1 MHKTYINM
9 SNESQNNKRLAKNTL
24 ILYARMLFTVGI
36 SFYTTR
42 VLLGN
47 LGVEDY
53 GLYNIVGG
61 VVSMLYI
68 VTTTLTEAISRFLTY
83 GLGKNDLENL
93 KNTFSTAL
101 NILLL
106 FSLVVIILG
115 ETVGLWFLNT
125 HLNIEPERYVAAN
138 WVYQFSLIAFV
149 IEMCNIPFNSMIV
162 AHEKMKAFAMVTI
175 ADVFLKLVIAYL
187 LIVSPIDTLIF
198 YGLLILCA
206 SMARQSV
213 YVIYSSRNFEECKYR
228 LALNKE
234 VFVPIMKFAGF
245 KMLSVTA
252 TMMATTGVNIVLNMF
267 HGTVVNAAKGVA
279 SQLENYAGA
288 FTKNFMMALNPQIT
302 KTYAGNDMKHL
313 VNLIYKGS
321 TFSFL
326 LLFIIAFP
334 IICEVDFIL
343 SVWLKDVP
351 PYTEEFIRYTLIG
364 QLLLIVTNNV
374 VTLNNAIGKIKKYE
388 IISFCCYLMTLPISW
403 LLLRLNYA
411 PTITVVVF
419 YVIMAIARV
428 SAFVINSRYVPI
440 TMAGFYKNVCKKLIA
455 ISCIAV
461 ITVIPFL
468 IYLPDNLFRFVIIG
482 SLSTISIII
491 GTYFIALK
499 YEERQ
504 KLKNILIK
512 KCNWKYRET

>member
-1 MHKTYINM
+1 M
-9 SNESQNNKRLAKNTL
+9 SNESHNNKRLAKNTL
-24 ILYARMLFTVGI
+24 ILYVRMLFTVGI

-53 GLYNIVGG
+53 GLYNVVGG

-106 FSLVVIILG
+106 FSLVVIVLG

-125 HLNIEPERYVAAN
+125 HLNIDQGRYVAAN
-138 WVYQFSLIAFV
+138 WVYQFSLMSFV

-187 LIVSPIDTLIF
+187 LVISPIDTLIF
-198 YGLLILCA
+198 YGLLVLCA
-206 SMARQSV
+206 SIARQSI
-213 YVIYSSRNFEECKYR
+213 YVIYSSRNFEECRYMP
-228 LALNKE
+228 ALNKE

-302 KTYAGNDMKHL
+302 KTYASNDMKHL

-326 LLFIIAFP
+326 LLFVIAFP
-334 IICEVDFIL
+334 IICEIDFIL
-343 SVWLKDVP
+343 SVWLKEIP
-351 PYTEEFIRYTLIG
+351 LYTKEFIQYTLIG

-388 IISFCCYLMTLPISW
+388 IISFCCYLMTLPVSW
-403 LLLRLNYA
+403 LLLKFNYA

-419 YVIMAIARV
+419 YMIMAVARI

-440 TMAGFYKNVCKKLIA
+440 TINGFYKNVCKKLIA
-455 ISCIAV
+455 ISCITV
-461 ITVIPFL
+461 ITVTPFL
-468 IYLPDNLFRFVIIG
+468 LYMQDNILRFIVIC
-482 SLSTISIII
+482 SLSTISIMV

-499 YEERQ
+499 ADERYKLKSIIFQ
-504 KLKNILIK
+504 KLKINEK
-512 KCNWKYRET
+512 K

>member
-1 MHKTYINM
+1 M
-9 SNESQNNKRLAKNTL
+9 SDESQNNKRLAKNTL

-47 LGVEDY
+47 LGVADY

-61 VVSMLYI
+61 IVSMLYI

-93 KNTFSTAL
+93 KKTFSTAL

-106 FSLVVIILG
+106 FSLVVIVLG
-115 ETVGLWFLNT
+115 ETIGLWFLNT
-125 HLNIEPERYVAAN
+125 HLNIEPGRYVAAN

-149 IEMCNIPFNSMIV
+149 LEMCNIPFNSMIV

-175 ADVFLKLVIAYL
+175 VDVFLKLIAAYL
-187 LIVSPIDTLIF
+187 LAISPIDTLIF
-198 YGLLILCA
+198 YGLLILCV
-206 SMARQSV
+206 SVARQSI
-213 YVIYSSRNFEECKYR
+213 YIIYSSRNFEECRYKF
-228 LALNKE
+228 ALNKE
-234 VFVPIMKFAGF
+234 IFVPIMKFAGF

-267 HGTVVNAAKGVA
+267 YGTVVNAAQGIA
-279 SQLENYAGA
+279 SQLGNYAGA
-288 FTKNFMMALNPQIT
+288 FTKNFMTALNPQIT
-302 KTYAGNDMKHL
+302 KTYARNDMKHL
-313 VNLIYKGS
+313 VDLIYRGS

-334 IICEVDFIL
+334 IICETDFIL
-343 SVWLKDVP
+343 SVWLKEIP
-351 PYTEEFIRYTLIG
+351 LFTKEFIQYTLIG
-364 QLLLIVTNNV
+364 QLILIVTNNV

-388 IISFCCYLMTLPISW
+388 IVSFCCYICTLPISW
-403 LLLRLNYA
+403 LFLKINYS

-419 YVIMAIARV
+419 YTIMAIARM

-440 TMAGFYKNVCKKLIA
+440 TVVDFYNNVCTKV
-455 ISCIAV
+455 ISISFLTALV
-461 ITVIPFL
+461 VIPFL
-468 IYLPDNLFRFVIIG
+468 IFMQNDLLRFIIIC
-482 SLSTISIII
+482 SISTISIAT

-499 YEERQ
+499 REERQ
-504 KLKNILIK
+504 KLKNIIAHKIK
-512 KCNWKYRET
+512 FNKER